1 MGDLEVLGLEV
12 RESTSQMFRLVS
24 DLYQIGLYA
33 FQNMYNNKEILKQ
46 YSLIDKKFR
55 FLFEIYTNNPKM
67 LPVKWQTSNYK
78 TKKNVKDAI
87 IATDVC
93 DYIAS
98 MTDNYFEMKLNV
110 LRS

>member
-1 MGDLEVLGLEV
+1 
-12 RESTSQMFRLVS
+12 
-24 DLYQIGLYA
+24 
-33 FQNMYNNKEILKQ
+33 MYNNKKILKQ

-55 FLFEIYTNNPKM
+55 FLFEMYTNNPKM
-67 LPVKWQTSNYK
+67 LPVKWQTSDYK
-78 TKKNVKDAI
+78 TKKNVTDAI

-98 MTDNYFEMKLNV
+98 MTDNYFEMKSND

>member
-1 MGDLEVLGLEV
+1 MKLLLILLLSFSFTQDICEGTCFSEEEV
-12 RESTSQMFRLVS
+12 
-24 DLYQIGLYA
+24 
-33 FQNMYNNKEILKQ
+33 QNMYNNKEILKQ

-55 FLFEIYTNNPKM
+55 FLFEIYTNDPKM

-78 TKKNVKDAI
+78 TKKNVTDAI

-93 DYIAS
+93 NYIAS
-98 MTDNYFEMKLNV
+98 MTDNYFEMKSND

>member
-1 MGDLEVLGLEV
+1 
-12 RESTSQMFRLVS
+12 
-24 DLYQIGLYA
+24 
-33 FQNMYNNKEILKQ
+33 MYNNKKILDQ

-55 FLFEIYTNNPKM
+55 FLFEMYTNEPKK
-67 LPVKWQTSNYK
+67 LPAKWQSLNYK
-78 TKKNVKDAI
+78 AGINVTDAI

-98 MTDNYFEMKLNV
+98 MTDNYFEMKSHD

>member
-1 MGDLEVLGLEV
+1 
-12 RESTSQMFRLVS
+12 
-24 DLYQIGLYA
+24 
-33 FQNMYNNKEILKQ
+33 MYNNKKILDQ

-55 FLFEIYTNNPKM
+55 SLFEMYTNNPEK
-67 LPVKWQTSNYK
+67 LPLKWQTPDYN
-78 TKKNVKDAI
+78 TKQNLKDAI

-98 MTDNYFEMKLNV
+98 MTDNYFEMKLND